1 MFAEE
6 RIQAILNILKK
17 EGRVTVK
24 ELSSKFNVTEDCIR
38 KDLKN
43 IEKISSIRRIYGGAV
58 LARETLE
65 NQDTK
70 DRKEINIPTKKIIA
84 EKAFNLIADRETIF
98 LDISTINILLAK
110 LLAESNKKVTLV
122 TNMLDILNVVT
133 SKPNNLNIISTGGLL
148 NLSLD
153 GFVGTPTIEFIS
165 KYKFDKTFMGSCGV
179 DVFNS
184 SLTTFEIEDGLTK
197 KAIINSSKKVF
208 IVMEDKKFKFD
219 GNFKFAHLED
229 ISSIIT
235 EKTPTPD
242 IVDTL
247 SEFNINIL

>member
-1 MFAEE
+1 M
-6 RIQAILNILKK
+6 IYCILSYNIYYNTILRKEVENVCRRKNPSYIKYPKK

-84 EKAFNLIADRETIF
+84 EKAFNLIEDRETIF

-110 LLAESNKKVTLV
+110 LLAESNKK
-122 TNMLDILNVVT
+122 
-133 SKPNNLNIISTGGLL
+133 
-148 NLSLD
+148 
-153 GFVGTPTIEFIS
+153 
-165 KYKFDKTFMGSCGV
+165 
-179 DVFNS
+179 
-184 SLTTFEIEDGLTK
+184 
-197 KAIINSSKKVF
+197 
-208 IVMEDKKFKFD
+208 
-219 GNFKFAHLED
+219 
-229 ISSIIT
+229 
-235 EKTPTPD
+235 
-242 IVDTL
+242 
-247 SEFNINIL
+247 

>member
-84 EKAFNLIADRETIF
+84 EKAFNLIEDRETIF

-133 SKPNNLNIISTGGLL
+133 SKPNNLNII
-148 NLSLD
+148 
-153 GFVGTPTIEFIS
+153 FV
-165 KYKFDKTFMGSCGV
+165 
-179 DVFNS
+179 
-184 SLTTFEIEDGLTK
+184 
-197 KAIINSSKKVF
+197 IN
-208 IVMEDKKFKFD
+208 
-219 GNFKFAHLED
+219 
-229 ISSIIT
+229 
-235 EKTPTPD
+235 
-242 IVDTL
+242 
-247 SEFNINIL
+247 

>member
-84 EKAFNLIADRETIF
+84 EKAFNLIEDRETIF

-165 KYKFDKTFMGSCGV
+165 KYKFDCGV

-242 IVDTL
+242 IVDIL
-247 SEFNINIL
+247 SEFNVNVL